1 MLWIVAAFV
10 VGWLLWTFARRSR
23 GAAPVAS
30 RPRTDTDGFRR
41 FEERAQAALRRA
53 GIDDAAFAAAAEA
66 RDIDAV
72 LETLRDTNVLLRS
85 ATVRPVEL
93 ERTVPARQPVPEPR
107 RRSRSADRH
116 DTAHHGGGI
125 APLPPLPALAPL
137 RAHSAREPLAARKPL
152 KPHSPLQ
159 HR

>member
-53 GIDDAAFAAAAEA
+53 GIDDAALAAAAEA

-85 ATVRPVEL
+85 TTVRPVER
-93 ERTVPARQPVPEPR
+93 ERTVLVREPVPEPR
-107 RRSRSADRH
+107 RRASSRLG
-116 DTAHHGGGI
+116 TAQHGI